1 MKGKT
6 PHFTGLRS
14 AQKLLRAQQ
23 GLVKSTA
30 KVQDLHHVY
39 ELQTKCKCLMFYEAG
54 NHTEFALQAFLTKDD
69 ITESKVSKQEPLGT
83 IYLAF
88 IASV

>member
-1 MKGKT
+1 MHRSYSEHNRGLLNLQPRYKT
-6 PHFTGLRS
+6 YIMCNKPNVNVL
-14 AQKLLRAQQ
+14 
-23 GLVKSTA
+23 
-30 KVQDLHHVY
+30 
-39 ELQTKCKCLMFYEAG
+39 FYEAG

-88 IASV
+88 IA

>member
-1 MKGKT
+1 
-6 PHFTGLRS
+6 
-14 AQKLLRAQQ
+14 
-23 GLVKSTA
+23 
-30 KVQDLHHVY
+30 
-39 ELQTKCKCLMFYEAG
+39 MFNEAG

-69 ITESKVSKQEPLGT
+69 IMERKVSKQEPLGT

>member
-1 MKGKT
+1 M
-6 PHFTGLRS
+6 HRS
-14 AQKLLRAQQ
+14 YSAQQ

-88 IASV
+88 IA